1 LVYFFLLLLDFV
13 LVFESTCSQ
22 AGNIVHKKKYTRRCM
37 DINRRDALKLGA
49 TTAIS
54 GILMP
59 NMATASER
67 ALIVVEPLTGKAG
80 FRVANY
86 VPKMGASSRL
96 GLVINDGLVVD
107 IPAEAARQKLV
118 LSFDPTSMISLATSG
133 NRGLL
138 DLSTLFK
145 NRSKSSVNVNQVVL
159 LSPIPK
165 PQSNIY
171 CVGWNYL
178 DHFDEGLQSRADQTV
193 KEYPKVPVLFTKGT
207 QTMNGPFDSIPY
219 DGSYSTAIDWEAEL
233 AVVIGKKGKNIS
245 EENAMDY
252 VFGYSAY
259 NDTTA
264 RDVQQKRHSGQWFKG
279 KSLDGHG
286 PMGPWVVTAGGVNL
300 DDTRIICRVNGVEKQ
315 NASYRQMFFK
325 IPVIISEL
333 SRSLTLLPGD
343 IIATGT
349 PSGVGYSR
357 KPPEF
362 LKPGDMMDTEITGIG
377 IIRNKIA

>member
-1 LVYFFLLLLDFV
+1 
-13 LVFESTCSQ
+13 
-22 AGNIVHKKKYTRRCM
+22 M
-37 DINRRDALKLGA
+37 DTNRRDALKLGA
-49 TTAIS
+49 SAAMSGMFISNAIAA
-54 GILMP
+54 P
-59 NMATASER
+59 NDR
-67 ALIVVEPLTGKAG
+67 QPIVVEPMTGKAG
-80 FRVANY
+80 LRVANY
-86 VPKMGASSRL
+86 LPKMGATSRL
-96 GLVINDGLVVD
+96 GLITNDGLVVD
-107 IPAEAARQKLV
+107 IPAEAARQKIQ
-118 LSFDPTSMISLATSG
+118 LSFDPTSMISLTAAG

-138 DLSTLFK
+138 ELATIFK
-145 NRSKSSVNVNQVVL
+145 NRSANLQNVNQVVL

-178 DHFDEGLQSRADQTV
+178 DHFEEGLKHRADSAV

-219 DGSYSTAIDWEAEL
+219 DSSYSTMIDWEAEL

-252 VFGYSAY
+252 VFGYAAY

-264 RDVQQKRHSGQWFKG
+264 RDIQQKRHSGQWFKG

-286 PMGPWVVTAGGVNL
+286 PMGPWIVTAGGVNL

-315 NASYRQMFFK
+315 NASYKQMYFK

-349 PSGVGYSR
+349 PSGVGAGR
-357 KPPEF
+357 TPQEF
-362 LKPGDMMDTEITGIG
+362 MKPGDMMETEITGVG

>member
-1 LVYFFLLLLDFV
+1 
-13 LVFESTCSQ
+13 
-22 AGNIVHKKKYTRRCM
+22 M
-37 DINRRDALKLGA
+37 DTNRRDALKLSASAAMG
-49 TTAIS
+49 S
-54 GILMP
+54 ILMP
-59 NMATASER
+59 KVMAAPGDSQN
-67 ALIVVEPLTGKAG
+67 IVVEPLTGNAG

-86 VPKMGASSRL
+86 IPKMGASSRL
-96 GLVINDGLVVD
+96 GLVTNDGMVVD
-107 IPAEAARQKLV
+107 IPAEAARQKLK
-118 LSFDPTSMISLATSG
+118 LSFNPTSMVSLAAAG
-133 NRGLL
+133 NQGLL
-138 DLSTLFK
+138 DLAQLFK
-145 NRSKSSVNVNQVVL
+145 ARSTKLANVNQVAL
-159 LSPIPK
+159 LSPIPN
-165 PQSNIY
+165 PTSNIY

-178 DHFDEGLQSRADQTV
+178 DHFEEGKDRRADQGV

-207 QTMNGPFDSIPY
+207 QTMNGPFDAIPY
-219 DGSYSTAIDWEAEL
+219 DSSYSTLIDWEAEL

-245 EENAMDY
+245 EDSAMDY
-252 VFGYSAY
+252 VFGYAAY

-286 PMGPWVVTAGGVNL
+286 PMGPWIVTAGGVNL

-315 NASYRQMFFK
+315 NASYKQMFFK
-325 IPVIISEL
+325 IPVVIAEL

-349 PSGVGYSR
+349 PAGVGNSR

-362 LKPGDMMDTEITGIG
+362 LKPGDLMETEITGVG

>member
-1 LVYFFLLLLDFV
+1 VD
-13 LVFESTCSQ
+13 T
-22 AGNIVHKKKYTRRCM
+22 
-37 DINRRDALKLGA
+37 NRRDALKLGA
-49 TTAIS
+49 SAAMGS
-54 GILMP
+54 MFMSSA
-59 NMATASER
+59 MAAPRDSQN
-67 ALIVVEPLTGKAG
+67 IVVEPLTGKAG

-86 VPKMGASSRL
+86 IPKMGASSRL
-96 GLVINDGLVVD
+96 GLVTNDGLVVD
-107 IPAEAARQKLV
+107 IPAEAARQKIK
-118 LSFDPTSMISLATSG
+118 LSFDPSSMVSLAAAG
-133 NRGLL
+133 NQGLL
-138 DLSTLFK
+138 ELAGLFQ
-145 NRSKSSVNVNQVVL
+145 NRSSKLVNVNQVAL
-159 LSPIPK
+159 LSPIPN

-178 DHFDEGLQSRADQTV
+178 DHFEEGKDRRADQGV
-193 KEYPKVPVLFTKGT
+193 KEYPTVPVLFTKGT

-219 DGSYSTAIDWEAEL
+219 DGSYSTMIDWEAEL
-233 AVVIGKKGKNIS
+233 AVVIGKKGKNIP
-245 EENAMDY
+245 EANAMDY
-252 VFGYSAY
+252 VFGYAAY

-286 PMGPWVVTAGGVNL
+286 PMGPWIVTAGGVNL

-315 NASYRQMFFK
+315 NASYKQMFFK
-325 IPVIISEL
+325 IPVIIAEL

-349 PSGVGYSR
+349 PAGVGNSR

-362 LKPGDMMDTEITGIG
+362 LKPGDMMETEITGVG

>member
-1 LVYFFLLLLDFV
+1 
-13 LVFESTCSQ
+13 
-22 AGNIVHKKKYTRRCM
+22 M

-54 GILMP
+54 GMLMP
-59 NMATASER
+59 NMAGASER
-67 ALIVVEPLTGKAG
+67 APIVVEPLTGKAG

-86 VPKMGASSRL
+86 LPKMGASSRL
-96 GLVINDGLVVD
+96 GLVTNDGLVVD
-107 IPAEAARQKLV
+107 IPAEAARQKLT
-118 LSFDPTSMISLATSG
+118 LSFDSTSMISFAASG

-138 DLSTLFK
+138 DLAALFK

-178 DHFDEGLQSRADQTV
+178 DHFDEGMQSRADKTV

-245 EENAMDY
+245 EENAMEY

-315 NASYRQMFFK
+315 NASYKQMYFK
-325 IPVIISEL
+325 IPVVIAEL

-362 LKPGDMMDTEITGIG
+362 LKPGDMMETEITGVG